1 MPNWCMNDL
10 TITAPK
16 NVIQEIA
23 ESQLSLQKL
32 FPCPQELLDTTA
44 PAPKDKTGS
53 FQEKYGHADWY
64 SWQVANWGTKWDIG
78 PLHEI
83 NEIDN
88 YDGTATIAVGFDSA
102 WSPPVDA
109 MQKLYEKYKDQNI
122 EIRLEY
128 FEPGCAFLGVAKT
141 TDTGFFDEC
150 YEYEN
155 AEDLQSWVEE
165 LNHELAS
172 SEVDYLREREEEER
186 KELEEKAKQEVIAS
200 TPVTPNAKDISKKS
214 LSKKTNTKKSSTK
227 KPVKK
232 SSSKK
237 KATSKKSAV
246 KKAAKKLSKKTSKKP
261 SIKNNKTR

>member
-64 SWQVANWGTKWDIG
+64 SWQIANWGTKWDIG

-83 NEIDN
+83 HETDN
-88 YDGTATIAVGFDSA
+88 YDGTATITVGFDSA

-109 MQKLYEKYKDQNI
+109 MKKLYEKYKDQNI

-128 FEPGCAFLGVAKT
+128 FEGGCAFLGVAQT
-141 TDTGFFDEC
+141 TDDGFFDEC
-150 YEYEN
+150 YDYEN
-155 AEDLQSWVEE
+155 ADDLQSWVDE
-165 LNHELAS
+165 LEHNLAS
-172 SEVDYLREREEEER
+172 CEVDYLREREEEDR
-186 KELEEKAKQEVIAS
+186 QFELEKKAQEDPNLKALNN
-200 TPVTPNAKDISKKS
+200 PV
-214 LSKKTNTKKSSTK
+214 KKTN
-227 KPVKK
+227 
-232 SSSKK
+232 SKK
-237 KATSKKSAV
+237 KTTIKSKTKKVSKQNTTKKLV
-246 KKAAKKLSKKTSKKP
+246 KKPANQSNKKTSKKVAT
-261 SIKNNKTR
+261 KKKVKKK